1 MKKSYIQPNVELF
14 SVAVKQTLLTVSTIE
29 VKSQNYNEGMTDL
42 SRRGNSSWD
51 DDEE

>member
-1 MKKSYIQPNVELF
+1 MKKSYIQPNMELF

-29 VKSQNYNEGMTDL
+29 VKSQNYNEDMTDL
-42 SRRGNSSWD
+42 SRGNSSWD